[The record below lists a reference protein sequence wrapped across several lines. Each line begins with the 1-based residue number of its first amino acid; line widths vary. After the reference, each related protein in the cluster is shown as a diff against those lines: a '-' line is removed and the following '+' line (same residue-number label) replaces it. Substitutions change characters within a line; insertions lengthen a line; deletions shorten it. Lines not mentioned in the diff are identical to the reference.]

1 VSAIAIHGTTSNA
14 GKTIITTALCRI
26 FNDKG
31 YRVAPFK
38 SQNMS
43 LNSCVIPN
51 GGEISRAQAL
61 QAHAARI
68 EPTAD
73 MNPILLKPKAE
84 HVSQVV
90 IRGRP
95 YADMNVKEYHD
106 FVEKQG
112 RDIVK
117 TSLKNLSSE
126 YDLIILEG
134 AGSPA
139 EINILQRDIV
149 NVYPAKLARAKC
161 ILVHNIE
168 YGSTL
173 VYLFGTLKLLD
184 TERELYSGIILNQA
198 QGTVDAVELEHI
210 LEKPVFGVVPHIEDL
225 HLPEEDSLSLKNHDG
240 HFDVGVIRLP
250 HMSNFTDFDAL
261 KLEGLKVRYISTS
274 TESEIKRASVL
285 IIPGTKNTILD
296 LKWLREQGL
305 DHAIVQVANDGR
317 VVIGICG
324 GYQMLG
330 KRIIDSGFENNR
342 EEIDGL
348 GLLDVVTRFDSY
360 AKITERIK
368 GTIVGDGILEKFQG
382 EEITGYEIHMG
393 QTSTSL
399 KPCFIINRG
408 GKTIQDGAI
417 NGSVFGTYVHGIFDN
432 PPIRKAVLRAIQ
444 KPSSNIERDLDDE
457 IDRLASIFS
466 ASVDLE
472 KIEALI

>member
-1 VSAIAIHGTTSNA
+1 MPAIAIHGTTSNA

-26 FNDKG
+26 FADKG
-31 YRVAPFK
+31 YRVTPFK

-43 LNSCVIPN
+43 LNSCVLPN
-51 GGEISRAQAL
+51 GGEIARAQAL
-61 QAHAARI
+61 QAHAARV
-68 EPTAD
+68 EPTVE

-106 FVEKQG
+106 FVERQG
-112 RDIVK
+112 REIVE
-117 TSLKNLSSE
+117 TSLKHLSSE
-126 YDLIILEG
+126 YDLIIMEG

-149 NVYPAKLARAKC
+149 NMYPAKLAGAKC
-161 ILVHNIE
+161 ILVHNIN
-168 YGSTL
+168 YGSTIE
-173 VYLFGTLKLLD
+173 YLFGTLNLLGN
-184 TERELYSGIILNQA
+184 ERELYSGIILNKSR
-198 QGTVDAVELEHI
+198 GTVDTVELERI
-210 LEKPVFGVVPHIEDL
+210 LEKPIFGVVPHIEDL
-225 HLPEEDSLSLKNHDG
+225 HLPEEDSLSLKNQDE

-261 KLEGLKVRYISTS
+261 TLEGLKVRYISR
-274 TESEIKRASVL
+274 EGEIKRASVL

-296 LKWLREQGL
+296 LKWLREQGR
-305 DHAIVQVANDGR
+305 DHAIVQAANDGR
-317 VVIGICG
+317 VIIGICG

-330 KRIIDSGFENNR
+330 KRIIDSGFENNG

-360 AKITERIK
+360 TKITERIK
-368 GTIVGDGILEKFQG
+368 GTIVGNGILEEFQG
-382 EEITGYEIHMG
+382 KEITGYEIHMG

-399 KPCFIINRG
+399 KPCFIIDRG

-432 PPIRKAVLRAIQ
+432 PPIRKAVLKAIQ
-444 KPSSNIERDLDDE
+444 KPSDTLERDLDDE
-457 IDRLASIFS
+457 IDKLANIFS

>member
-1 VSAIAIHGTTSNA
+1 MSAIAIHGTTSNA

-43 LNSCVIPN
+43 LNSCVLPN
-51 GGEISRAQAL
+51 GGEIARAQAL

-106 FVEKQG
+106 FVERQG
-112 RDIVK
+112 REIVK
-117 TSLKNLSSE
+117 ASLKHLSSE
-126 YDLIILEG
+126 YDLIIMEG

-149 NVYPAKLARAKC
+149 NVYPAKLAGAKC

-168 YGSTL
+168 YGGTL

-184 TERELYSGIILNQA
+184 TESELYSGIILNNSR
-198 QGTVDAVELEHI
+198 GTVDAVELERI
-210 LEKPVFGVVPHIEDL
+210 LEKPIFGVVPHIEDL
-225 HLPEEDSLSLKNHDG
+225 HLPEEDSLSLKNPDE
-240 HFDVGVIRLP
+240 HFDVGVVRLP

-261 KLEGLKVRYISTS
+261 KLEGLKVRYIST
-274 TESEIKRASVL
+274 ESEIKRAGVL

-305 DHAIVQVANDGR
+305 DHAIVQAANDGR
-317 VVIGICG
+317 VIIGICG

-330 KRIIDSGFENNR
+330 KRIIDSGFENNG
-342 EEIDGL
+342 EEIESL

-360 AKITERIK
+360 TKITERIK
-368 GTIVGDGILEKFQG
+368 GTIIGDGILEKFQG
-382 EEITGYEIHMG
+382 KEITGYEIHMG
-393 QTSTSL
+393 QTSTSA

-408 GKTIQDGAI
+408 GKMIQDGAI

-432 PPIRKAVLRAIQ
+432 SPIRKAVLRAIQ
-444 KPSSNIERDLDDE
+444 KSSNTIERDLDDE

>member
-1 VSAIAIHGTTSNA
+1 MSAIAIHGTTSNA
-14 GKTIITTALCRI
+14 GKTIITAALCRI

-43 LNSCVIPN
+43 LNSYVVPD
-51 GGEISRAQAL
+51 GEEIARAQAL

-84 HVSQVV
+84 HISQVV

-95 YADMNVKEYHD
+95 YADMNVKEYHA
-106 FVEKQG
+106 FVEMQG

-117 TSLKNLSSE
+117 TSLQNLSSE
-126 YDLIILEG
+126 YDLIIMEG

-161 ILVHNIE
+161 ILVHNVE
-168 YGSTL
+168 YGGTL

-184 TERELYSGIILNQA
+184 TERELYSGIILNKS
-198 QGTVDAVELEHI
+198 QGTVDTVELEHI
-210 LEKPVFGVVPHIEDL
+210 LEKPVFGVVPLIEDL
-225 HLPEEDSLSLKNHDG
+225 HLPEEDSLSLKNHDE

-261 KLEGLKVRYISTS
+261 KLEGLKVRYISR
-274 TESEIKRASVL
+274 ESEIKRANVL

-296 LKWLREQGL
+296 LKWLREQGQ
-305 DHAIVQVANDGR
+305 DHAIVQAANDGKII
-317 VVIGICG
+317 IGICG

-342 EEIDGL
+342 EEIEGL

-360 AKITERIK
+360 TKITERIN
-368 GTIVGDGILEKFQG
+368 GTIIGNGILGAFQG

-393 QTSTSL
+393 QTSTSS

-432 PPIRKAVLRAIQ
+432 PPIRKAVLQVIR
-444 KPSSNIERDLDDE
+444 KSSNTIERDMDDE
-457 IDRLASIFS
+457 LDRLASIFS
-466 ASVDLE
+466 ASVDLG